1 MATGVLHRFPGYP
14 LTPDQFLMLE
24 EENTCEP
31 GAFYEAFGL
40 VPMPLSAG
48 LTAMLA

>member
-1 MATGVLHRFPGYP
+1 VLHRFPGYP
-14 LTPDQFLMLE
+14 LTPDQLLMLE

-31 GAFYEAFGL
+31 GAFYETFGL
-40 VPMPLSAG
+40 VPVPLSTG